1 MKNPLVFISFGLIF
15 GFATAALPAAAD
27 TGELAGVENFHQV
40 DQNLYRGAQPTAEGL
55 KNLAG
60 LGVKTI
66 VDLRHGKDRSATEEK
81 VAEAFGLR
89 YIHVPMEG
97 LTAPTDQQI
106 SSLLA
111 VMNAAGQGPVFVHCR
126 EGVDRT
132 GTVIACYRI
141 MHDHWANARALEEAR
156 AYGMHSDQLPRQNYI
171 LNFENSIAN

>member
-1 MKNPLVFISFGLIF
+1 MKKPLVFIPLGLIF
-15 GFATAALPAAAD
+15 GFAIAALPASAD
-27 TGELAGVENFHQV
+27 TGELSGVENFHQV
-40 DQNLYRGAQPTAEGL
+40 DQNVFRGAQPTAEGL

-66 VDLRHGKDRSATEEK
+66 VDLRHGKDRSDIEEK
-81 VAEAFGLR
+81 EAESLGLR

-97 LTAPTDQQI
+97 LTAPTDRQI

-111 VMNAAGQGPVFVHCR
+111 VLNAAGQGPVFVHCR

-141 MHDHWANARALEEAR
+141 THDHWANDKALQEAR

-171 LNFENSIAN
+171 LNFENSVAN